1 MALDLRAVPLSL
13 HNVIVARQAF
23 GTKAADPIGLGVG
36 GTAEAPDAVR
46 QEAAKDPV
54 RCGEI
59 SSASDVEAKRNRRG
73 HLQGENSA
81 NSELRPAEKPSTSQ
95 SFSQQ

>member
-1 MALDLRAVPLSL
+1 VPFSL

-23 GTKAADPIGLGVG
+23 GMKTADPIRLGGG
-36 GTAEAPDAVR
+36 GTADAPDVVR

-59 SSASDVEAKRNRRG
+59 SSASDVEAGRNRRG
-73 HLQGENSA
+73 HLQGEKLG
-81 NSELRPAEKPSTSQ
+81 EQ
-95 SFSQQ
+95 